1 MFKRG
6 EKPHKNLFLD
16 DENNS
21 FESNELPEPE
31 SVDVIPIYSG
41 YEIPSLSFS
50 DHLFPLFL
58 SLSISAVS
66 TSAFCNLKQ
75 SSD

>member
-1 MFKRG
+1 MM
-6 EKPHKNLFLD
+6 
-16 DENNS
+16 ENNS
-21 FESNELPEPE
+21 FESRELPEPE

-41 YEIPSLSFS
+41 YEILSLSFS

-66 TSAFCNLKQ
+66 TSAFCNFKQ
-75 SSD
+75 NSD